1 MIWPS
6 LFKNYFYVERFNYY
20 DSVMSGNEKVEGP
33 RELRQFNMS
42 LQWESRS
49 GRDWEDL
56 TLERQ
61 R

>member
-1 MIWPS
+1 
-6 LFKNYFYVERFNYY
+6 
-20 DSVMSGNEKVEGP
+20 MSGNEKVEGP